1 LLRAFRLAILG
12 GAERGKIMFGR
23 LLIVTA
29 AWGLCVPV
37 AGHAQSATGPEL
49 DAIVAARELMVAMDL
64 TGQMEATVLQT
75 GNATVTTVLQQ
86 MADDYD
92 LEIPEELESQFR
104 LVVMEH
110 LQDYVREVRDTAA
123 EEAALIYARHFSAD
137 ELRTLSA
144 LHTHPVMVKM
154 IEVGPALMADLMQVG
169 TAESLRRLPELQ
181 RRIAEVVADHFRA
194 QSATAPEI

>member
-1 LLRAFRLAILG
+1 
-12 GAERGKIMFGR
+12 MFGR
-23 LLIVTA
+23 LLIVAA
-29 AWGLCVPV
+29 AWGLCVPM
-37 AGHAQSATGPEL
+37 AGHAQSGTGPEL

-86 MADDYD
+86 IVADYG
-92 LEIPEELESQFR
+92 LEIPDELESQFR

-110 LQDYVREVRDTAA
+110 LQDYVREVRDTAVD
-123 EEAALIYARHFSAD
+123 EAALIYARYFGAD
-137 ELRTLSA
+137 ELRTLTA
-144 LHTHPVMVKM
+144 LHAHPVMAKM
-154 IEVGPALMADLMQVG
+154 IKVGPALMADLMQVG
-169 TAESLRRLPELQ
+169 TAESLRRMPDLQ